1 MKNLNFESYELIMK
15 IYGLKAEDYE
25 LWSELLGDYDDDL
38 LDLAIRKYIKT
49 QTKAPRIADIAKIV
63 EDLINSKEPVT
74 DETKKTQE
82 EKLEALRRLYDETKE
97 AEKKGYKILFEKIP
111 NGQYKYSWM
120 HKDQIRHYD
129 VTPKTRYYLGLP
141 FEVYIL
147 NK

>member
-25 LWSELLGDYDDDL
+25 LWSELLGDYDDEL
-38 LDLAIRKYIKT
+38 LDKAIRRYIKT

-63 EDLINSKEPVT
+63 EEMIDNNEQRM
-74 DETKKTQE
+74 DEVKKPQE
-82 EKLEALRRLYDETKE
+82 EKLEALSRLYNEVQE

-111 NGQYKYSWM
+111 NGHWKYSWM
-120 HKDQIRHYD
+120 HKDQIRYSD
-129 VTPKTRYYLGLP
+129 VTPNTRYYLGLA

-147 NK
+147 NE

>member
-38 LDLAIRKYIKT
+38 LDQAIRKYIKT

-63 EDLINSKEPVT
+63 EEMIDNNEQRT
-74 DETKKTQE
+74 DEVKKTQE
-82 EKLEALRRLYDETKE
+82 EKLEALSRLYNEVQE

-120 HKDQIRHYD
+120 HKDQIRQYD

-147 NK
+147 NE